1 MYNICFGTQYR
12 SRRSGAPWGYQGRKA
27 VSRLVA
33 KGMLYN
39 TALYVFVWSI
49 RNTYYAVPLA
59 AMYSGCMRVY
69 VGVYII

>member
-39 TALYVFVWSI
+39 TALYVFVLS
-49 RNTYYAVPLA
+49 T
-59 AMYSGCMRVY
+59 VY
-69 VGVYII
+69 VLYTIHRKFHVGFSLGQRQVRTF

>member
-39 TALYVFVWSI
+39 TALYVYLCGLYVI
-49 RNTYYAVPLA
+49 RIMQCHWPPCIPAV
-59 AMYSGCMRVY
+59 CVY
-69 VGVYII
+69 M

>member
-39 TALYVFVWSI
+39 THGII
-49 RNTYYAVPLA
+49 RICV
-59 AMYSGCMRVY
+59 VY
-69 VGVYII
+69 T